1 MNKVINFHNVKDSS
15 WFDMAITILKSKY
28 TMIGIG
34 ELESYY
40 YEGKNLKNACHI
52 TIDDGDKTFYDVIFP
67 ILKKHNIPATI
78 FVSPRICR
86 EGKNFWFQ
94 EIRGYNEI
102 EIKKI
107 IFERVKIDN
116 HIISK
121 HSAESILKSLDID
134 LIWEIILVYQQLFSI
149 KVKKP
154 QNMNLDQLLEIDKH
168 GLVVI
173 GAHTETHPILAN
185 EDDEKSQKEIVDSIE
200 GLRNILNHE
209 IACFAYPNGTPKLD
223 FGEREMDILKTNNCK
238 IAFSIESENFTIKN
252 HPLSI
257 PRYGLSIGS
266 ANFIK
271 TKLFLGNYWEKMK
284 NFIWEA
290 ESKARESISFSI

>member
-15 WFDMAITILKSKY
+15 WFDMTITILKSKY

-40 YEGKNLKNACHI
+40 YEGKSLKNACHI

-67 ILKKHNIPATI
+67 VLKKHNIPATI
-78 FVSPRICR
+78 FVSPLICKV
-86 EGKNFWFQ
+86 GKNFWFQ
-94 EIRGYNEI
+94 EIQGYNEI
-102 EIKKI
+102 EMKKI
-107 IFERVKIDN
+107 IFEHVKIDN

-154 QNMNLDQLLEIDKH
+154 QNMNLDQLLEIDRH

-185 EDDEKSQKEIVDSIE
+185 EDDERSQKEIVDSIE

-271 TKLFLGNYWEKMK
+271 TKLFLGKYWEKMK
-284 NFIWEA
+284 NVRWEE
-290 ESKARESISFSI
+290 ESKVRKSISFSI

>member
-15 WFDMAITILKSKY
+15 WFDMTITILKSKY

-134 LIWEIILVYQQLFSI
+134 LIWEIILAYQQLFSI